1 MTKQSLQLDKSPH
14 QILVQMAASIN
25 FPSPPPP
32 PHAATPTSEQH
43 TSIQHQH
50 HSEGPRNDVD
60 EFIWAYGGGR
70 NLHHWQQHHR
80 SPSSMDRDVLHFL
93 QNNLDIDHIKQR
105 KLERLNANAAAL
117 VARRAFQF
125 LAIDGTGLKWSSA
138 SLAICLSRLTS
149 LHEEH
154 QSKLRKSFY
163 PFRIILSSDEFLRK
177 IDVYGGT
184 IRLNPAATSLQW
196 LGTLSLVDDATI
208 HLLKKNQSEL
218 NKNLTIV
225 EQTLG
230 LRAVKGYTCNPED
243 YYRCVKSLAWEVCQ
257 NVFPGEGKSL
267 LAVSRSRLV
276 VESDQVCRRAKLRKD
291 GTFEVGA
298 SMDLHMIAKLLSEYS
313 VKSNEL
319 IHIEAEK
326 RARCLE
332 MADRFMYEFGVQRV
346 DRVSSNLASDQMA
359 ECLSMLLNKDEAE
372 KEVLHGYLAGQS
384 VGIAGRGQVSK
395 YCQLLER
402 SFPSLA

>member
-1 MTKQSLQLDKSPH
+1 
-14 QILVQMAASIN
+14 
-25 FPSPPPP
+25 
-32 PHAATPTSEQH
+32 
-43 TSIQHQH
+43 
-50 HSEGPRNDVD
+50 
-60 EFIWAYGGGR
+60 
-70 NLHHWQQHHR
+70 
-80 SPSSMDRDVLHFL
+80 MDRDVLHFL
-93 QNNLDIDHIKQR
+93 QDNLDIDHIKQR

-196 LGTLSLVDDATI
+196 LGILLLVDDATI

-225 EQTLG
+225 KQALG

-243 YYRCVKSLAWEVCQ
+243 YYRCVKSLAWESYQ
-257 NVFPGEGKSL
+257 NYFPGEGKSL
-267 LAVSRSRLV
+267 LAVSNSKLM
-276 VESDQVCRRAKLRKD
+276 VESDQACRRAKLRKD

-298 SMDLHMIAKLLSEYS
+298 NMHMIEIAKLISEYAG
-313 VKSNEL
+313 KSNEL
-319 IHIEAEK
+319 IHIEAE
-326 RARCLE
+326 
-332 MADRFMYEFGVQRV
+332 
-346 DRVSSNLASDQMA
+346 S
-359 ECLSMLLNKDEAE
+359 
-372 KEVLHGYLAGQS
+372 GQ
-384 VGIAGRGQVSK
+384 GA
-395 YCQLLER
+395 
-402 SFPSLA
+402 

>member
-208 HLLKKNQSEL
+208 HLLKKN
-218 NKNLTIV
+218 
-225 EQTLG
+225 
-230 LRAVKGYTCNPED
+230 
-243 YYRCVKSLAWEVCQ
+243 
-257 NVFPGEGKSL
+257 
-267 LAVSRSRLV
+267 
-276 VESDQVCRRAKLRKD
+276 
-291 GTFEVGA
+291 
-298 SMDLHMIAKLLSEYS
+298 
-313 VKSNEL
+313 
-319 IHIEAEK
+319 
-326 RARCLE
+326 
-332 MADRFMYEFGVQRV
+332 
-346 DRVSSNLASDQMA
+346 
-359 ECLSMLLNKDEAE
+359 
-372 KEVLHGYLAGQS
+372 
-384 VGIAGRGQVSK
+384 
-395 YCQLLER
+395 
-402 SFPSLA
+402 